1 MFVTVGVRVGVEVE
15 VGVNV
20 GVGVYVEVGV
30 YVGVDVTVGV
40 TVGVL
45 VGVAVGVTVGVGVCV
60 GVTVGVG
67 VGASSIRA
75 LKEWMLPHEDTQ
87 LDERLRGPS
96 LVTNSFRMRSHPH
109 DGKVH
114 LFRRYL
120 ESAVTAYA

>member
-20 GVGVYVEVGV
+20 GVGVK
-30 YVGVDVTVGV
+30 VGVDVTVGV

-45 VGVAVGVTVGVGVCV
+45 VGVAVGVTVGVGVRV

-67 VGASSIRA
+67 VGTSSIRA
-75 LKEWMLPHEDTQ
+75 LKEWILPHEETQ
-87 LDERLRGPS
+87 LDERLLGPS
-96 LVTNSFRMRSHPH
+96 LVTNSLRMKLHPH
-109 DGKVH
+109 AGKVH